1 MNEPTR
7 LHRLFILFPLVS
19 SVKSLI
25 PIAALVSIK
34 FLNGKSLRDIPW
46 YWLSAVIVILVS
58 LLLLYGYLKWKRFVY
73 TLEEDKILIR
83 RGVLFREELSIY
95 TGRIHSMNMEQP
107 LLQRILGLTQV
118 RIETPGKTEGG
129 GILPAITNSE
139 GERLQRWLREQTRTR
154 QTEREAHQAHE
165 SSDPSDQSFPAPSE
179 RPSVQHSET
188 RENYESIQTLNQNME
203 YGIGLLEDSDSGA
216 VGRKNAS
223 DPIAAEEERS
233 TLLQLSS
240 GRLLMAALSS
250 PNLSL
255 ALAFVG
261 GILSFADDLLPDRMY
276 QSLFQSAGKLLP
288 GSWISIAAVAL
299 IVSWLLSAV
308 LYTIKYAGFTVERIG
323 KQISVSCGLLERKR
337 LLFSPERV
345 LAITVKEGVFRR
357 WFGYAEVKV
366 HVLTSESDK
375 HFMLHPLLKTGDIPA
390 LLNRVTPQFSAQ
402 AITASP
408 PPRAKWMYL
417 RWKLAFAAVV
427 SAPCI
432 WYFDKLGLLSLLLLP
447 LSLAWGLL
455 SHRDSGL
462 NVTDKQLTIRSRFIA
477 MSTRYIRRPQIIAM
491 EVSGTRR
498 QRRRGLL
505 SLQVK
510 MIFSEINES
519 LSGMDQ
525 QEIEAVRAWF
535 QKKKSGSSAS
545 AEQSDPASSIEH
557 L

>member
-7 LHRLFILFPLVS
+7 LHRLFILFPLVN

-34 FLNGKSLRDIPW
+34 FLNGKSWRDIPW
-46 YWLSAVIVILVS
+46 YWLSAAIVIIAG

-107 LLQRILGLTQV
+107 LLQRILGLTQA

-129 GILPAITNSE
+129 GLLPAITNRE

-154 QTEREAHQAHE
+154 QTERSVQQAREGSEPSEHSLTDETEGLSVQLPEPRTLHE
-165 SSDPSDQSFPAPSE
+165 SIDPSNLGADSEKSPS
-179 RPSVQHSET
+179 T
-188 RENYESIQTLNQNME
+188 SIDHNSADRR
-203 YGIGLLEDSDSGA
+203 I
-216 VGRKNAS
+216 AS
-223 DPIAAEEERS
+223 DPITGEEERS

-240 GRLLMAALSS
+240 GRLLIAALSS

-255 ALAFVG
+255 AIAFVG
-261 GILSFADDLLPDRMY
+261 GIISFADDLLPDQMY
-276 QSLFQSAGKLLP
+276 QSLFQSAGKLMP
-288 GSWISIAAVAL
+288 GSWISIAALAL

-323 KQISVSCGLLERKR
+323 KQISVSCGLLEKKR

-375 HFMLHPLLKTGDIPA
+375 HFMLHPLLKTVDIPE
-390 LLNRVTPQFSAQ
+390 LLERVTPQFTAQ
-402 AITASP
+402 AISASP
-408 PPRAKWMYL
+408 PSRAKWMYL
-417 RWKLAFAAVV
+417 RWKLGFAAAA
-427 SAPCI
+427 SAACI
-432 WYFDKLGLLSLLLLP
+432 WYFEMPGMLSLLLFP
-447 LSLAWGLL
+447 LAVSWGLR

-462 NVTDKQLTIRSRFIA
+462 NITDKQLTIRSRFIA
-477 MSTRYIRRPQIIAM
+477 LSTRYIRRPQIIAM
-491 EVSGTRR
+491 QISGTRR

-535 QKKKSGSSAS
+535 QKKKDEANVP
-545 AEQSDPASSIEH
+545 AELKGPTPPIES